1 VKREGRREKCH
12 NEESADDEEIR
23 KINLQEAQMEHCGI
37 QVDIKNKPELDP
49 GFIPLFKFNETF
61 LKTAK
66 QPVSVAI
73 ERNDDQIHIKTTYVH
88 GDEAHAEA
96 DLYYLDRLVKF
107 ELWQKGG
114 FRIFLHA
121 GNGDFRESAGFDTLF
136 NNLKNA
142 YAPGGTREFDA
153 EFFGGI
159 YQNGFEMIKCDKL
172 PEPFEIKRAIGGH
185 FNGNRIGVDFGGSD
199 YKVAAVIDGN
209 AVYSHETVWNPKI
222 NSDPDYH
229 FSNIVSAMKEAAGH
243 LPHVD
248 AIGVSSAGLIANN
261 RVLAAQLFGQV
272 PKHLYNTRIKDI
284 YKQAV
289 NIIGN
294 NIPYEVVND
303 GDVAALAGAISLG
316 RNNILGLALGTS
328 FIGGFVDS
336 FGHLSNWISEL
347 AFAPVDVSPAAA
359 MDVWS
364 RDIGVG
370 VQYFCQEAVIK
381 LAPAAGISLDDND
394 TPAKKL
400 KAVQMQLDDNN
411 EAAAAIFRSI
421 GCYLGH
427 TTPYYYE
434 IYKADC
440 FLLLGRVVSGKGG
453 DIILETANRVLR
465 DEYPQIPVEIMLPD
479 EKTRRM
485 GQSVAA
491 ASLPQSRQ

>member
-1 VKREGRREKCH
+1 
-12 NEESADDEEIR
+12 
-23 KINLQEAQMEHCGI
+23 MEHLGI
-37 QVDIKNKPELDP
+37 QVNIKNKPELDP
-49 GFIPLFKFNETF
+49 GFMPLFKFNEAF

-66 QPVSVAI
+66 QPVSIAI
-73 ERNDDQIHIKTTYVH
+73 ERNDKQIHVKPTFVH

-114 FRIFLHA
+114 FRIYIHA
-121 GNGDFRESAGFDTLF
+121 ENESFGSSVGFETLF
-136 NNLKNA
+136 KKLKAA

-159 YQNGFEMIKCDKL
+159 YQSEFEIIKCDKL
-172 PEPFEIKRAIGGH
+172 PEPYEIKKAIGGH
-185 FNGNRIGVDFGGSD
+185 FDGCRIGVDFGGSD
-199 YKVAAVIDGN
+199 YKVAAVIDGK
-209 AVYSHETVWNPKI
+209 AVYSNETVWNPKI

-229 FSNIVSAMKEAAGH
+229 FTNIAAAMKEAAGH
-243 LPHVD
+243 LPRVD

-261 RVLAAQLFGQV
+261 RVLAAQLFGMV
-272 PKHLYNTRIKDI
+272 PEYLFNTRIKDI
-284 YKQAV
+284 YMQAV
-289 NIIGN
+289 NIIGRG
-294 NIPYEVVND
+294 IPYEVVND

-316 RNNILGLALGTS
+316 KNNILGLALGTS

-336 FGHLSNWISEL
+336 YGHLSNWISEL
-347 AFAPVDVSPAAA
+347 AFAPVDVSPSAA

-381 LAPAAGISLDDND
+381 LSPAAGISLAEYE

-400 KAVQMQLDDNN
+400 KAVQLLLDDGN
-411 EAAAAIFRSI
+411 EKAAAIFRSI

-434 IYKADC
+434 IFKADC

-453 DIILETANRVLR
+453 DIILETASRILR
-465 DEYPQIPVEIMLPD
+465 EEYPDIPVEIMLPD
-479 EKTRRM
+479 EKTRRL
-485 GQSVAA
+485 GQAVAA
-491 ASLPQSRQ
+491 ASLPESYS